1 MGSILVAGVWLGTA
15 ANAQTVASDPG
26 SQLEAIVVTATKR
39 AGGVNVQD
47 VATAITALGTEQM
60 ERMHLRDISEVGFK
74 APNVIL
80 EGTGSMKAVA
90 NFSIRGQGINSS
102 IPSIDP
108 TVGPFIDGVYLGV
121 NAGVVLDTFDLERIA
136 VLRGPQGLL
145 FGRTVN

>member
-1 MGSILVAGVWLGTA
+1 MRISDWSSDVCSSDL
-15 ANAQTVASDPG
+15 VASDPG
-26 SQLEAIVVTATKR
+26 SQLDAIVVTATKR

-108 TVGPFIDGVYLGV
+108 TVGTFIDGVYLGV
-121 NAGVVLDTFDLERIA
+121 NAGVVLDTLDRK
-136 VLRGPQGLL
+136 
-145 FGRTVN
+145 RTR

>member
-1 MGSILVAGVWLGTA
+1 
-15 ANAQTVASDPG
+15 
-26 SQLEAIVVTATKR
+26 
-39 AGGVNVQD
+39 
-47 VATAITALGTEQM
+47 M

-108 TVGPFIDGVYLGV
+108 TVGTFIDGVYLGV
-121 NAGVVLDTFDLERIA
+121 NAGVVLDTFDLERIE

-145 FGRTVN
+145 FGRNVTAGDVPHDTSRPTRPAARRLGNKLVRPMR